1 MTVDP
6 DSNTDATVVGRSN
19 VGGLTVDDYG
29 RLAQAFVGLADTLV
43 ADYDAVELSQQLIE
57 SSMTLLPI
65 AAAGLLIGDIHGELH
80 VLASSSEETR
90 LLELLQVEADVG
102 PCLLAYRTGQAVVV
116 EDLSVEPERWP
127 AFAEQAAEYNYQS
140 VSALPLR
147 LRNERVGALNL
158 FRTEVGTLSAT
169 DIAVGQALADVAS
182 VGILHQR
189 TLTHADVINQQLQAA
204 LNSRVI
210 IEQAKGV
217 LAERGSIDM
226 DRAFELLRSYA
237 RRTQQ
242 RLADVARAVVEK
254 ADTSAIL
261 DSEQI

>member
-1 MTVDP
+1 
-6 DSNTDATVVGRSN
+6 
-19 VGGLTVDDYG
+19 VDDYG

-43 ADYDAVELSQQLIE
+43 ADYDAVEVSQQLIE
-57 SSMTLLPI
+57 SSMSLLPI
-65 AAAGLLIGDIHGELH
+65 AAAGLLIGDVHGELH
-80 VLASSSEETR
+80 VLASSSEETK
-90 LLELLQVEADVG
+90 LLELLQLQSNAG
-102 PCLLAYRTGQAVVV
+102 PCLVAYRTGQPVLI
-116 EDLSVEPERWP
+116 EDLNLEPERWP
-127 AFAEQAAEYNYQS
+127 AFAKQAAEYRYRS

-158 FRTEVGTLSAT
+158 FRTEAGAMSPT
-169 DIAVGQALADVAS
+169 DISVGQALADVAT

-189 TLTHADVINQQLQAA
+189 TLTHADLISQQLQGA

-226 DRAFELLRSYA
+226 DRAFVLLRAHA
-237 RRTQQ
+237 RKTQQ
-242 RLADVARAVVEK
+242 RLADVARAVVNN

-261 DSEQI
+261 GLEQI

>member
-1 MTVDP
+1 M
-6 DSNTDATVVGRSN
+6 
-19 VGGLTVDDYG
+19 DDYG

-43 ADYDAVELSQQLIE
+43 ADYDAVEVSQQLIE
-57 SSMTLLPI
+57 SSMSLLPI
-65 AAAGLLIGDIHGELH
+65 AAAGLLIGDVHGELH
-80 VLASSSEETR
+80 VLASSSEETK
-90 LLELLQVEADVG
+90 LLELLQLQSNAG
-102 PCLLAYRTGQAVVV
+102 PCLVAYRTGQPVLI
-116 EDLSVEPERWP
+116 EDLNLEPERWP
-127 AFAEQAAEYNYQS
+127 AFAKQAAEYRYRS

-158 FRTEVGTLSAT
+158 FRTEAGAMSPT
-169 DIAVGQALADVAS
+169 DISVGQALADVAT

-189 TLTHADVINQQLQAA
+189 TLTHADLISQQLQGA

-226 DRAFELLRSYA
+226 DRAFVLLRAHA
-237 RRTQQ
+237 RKTQQ
-242 RLADVARAVVEK
+242 RLADVARAVVNN

-261 DSEQI
+261 GLEQI

>member
-1 MTVDP
+1 M
-6 DSNTDATVVGRSN
+6 
-19 VGGLTVDDYG
+19 DDYG
-29 RLAQAFVGLADTLV
+29 RLAMAFVGLADTLV
-43 ADYDAVELSQQLIE
+43 ADYDAVELSQQLID
-57 SSMTLLPI
+57 SSMDLLPI
-65 AAAGLLIGDIHGELH
+65 AAAGLLIGDVHGELH

-90 LLELLQVEADVG
+90 LLELLQVESDVG

-116 EDLSVEPERWP
+116 EDLRVEPQRWP
-127 AFAEQAAEYNYQS
+127 DFAAQAAEYNYQS

-147 LRNERVGALNL
+147 LRHERVGALNL
-158 FRTEVGTLSAT
+158 FRTEVGPLSAT
-169 DIAVGQALADVAS
+169 DIAVGQALADVAT

-210 IEQAKGV
+210 IEQAKGI

-226 DRAFELLRSYA
+226 EQAFILLRSYA
-237 RRTQQ
+237 RKTQQ

-254 ADTSAIL
+254 SDTSAIL
-261 DSEQI
+261 DTEQI

>member
-1 MTVDP
+1 M
-6 DSNTDATVVGRSN
+6 N
-19 VGGLTVDDYG
+19 DYG
-29 RLAQAFVGLADTLV
+29 PLAEAFVGLADTLV
-43 ADYDAVELSQQLIE
+43 ADYDAIELAQQLIE
-57 SSMTLLPI
+57 SSMALLPI
-65 AAAGLLIGDIHGELH
+65 AAAGLLIGDVHGELH

-90 LLELLQVEADVG
+90 LLELLQVQADAG
-102 PCLLAYRTGQAVVV
+102 PCLVAYRTGQPVLV
-116 EDLSVEPERWP
+116 EDLNLESQRWP
-127 AFAEQAAEYNYQS
+127 AFVKLAAEYSYRS

-147 LRNERVGALNL
+147 LRDERVGALNL
-158 FRTEVGTLSAT
+158 FRTEVGAMSTS
-169 DIAVGQALADVAS
+169 DISVGQALADVAT

-189 TLTHADVINQQLQAA
+189 TLTSSHLISQQLQGA

-226 DRAFELLRSYA
+226 DRAFVLLRAHA

-242 RLADVARAVVEK
+242 RLADVARAVVDN

-261 DSEQI
+261 GKDQT